1 MALQSRLKRA
11 WNVFIQGDKEES
23 KQPQEPSVS
32 MNSFSGRIPYI
43 GPRGLWRSNLSNT
56 VFNKIA
62 IDVAN
67 TQFLHVTTSDDGQ
80 MQTRK
85 QSALQNCLSLEANI
99 DQSGVDFLIEL
110 VYTMLEDGVVAA
122 VPVDTTDSINDTNS
136 YDIDSI
142 RVGHIIS
149 WYPSYVRV
157 RLYDDRDGQFKEVTV
172 PKSDVAIIQSPMYEI
187 VNTPN
192 NILDRL
198 SNKMDLLD
206 RAEKDNLNRKLNL
219 IMQLPY
225 SVRSEKRKEEAK
237 KRIEELQE
245 QLSNNEYGIAY
256 ADSTEKI
263 TQLNNPLTNQLADE
277 VKYLTDQFY
286 SALGLTENV
295 FNNTANATEMQMYYS
310 RAIDPITKRIAI
322 EFTRKFITKTA
333 RTQGQQIVPYRD
345 PFSLVPTEKLAT
357 MADVFSRNAI
367 LTPNEIR
374 GAIGFGPSKDPN
386 ADKLSNK
393 NIADVNQDT
402 ADASSSV
409 AAPDE

>member
-23 KQPQEPSVS
+23 KQPQEPSLS

-110 VYTMLEDGVVAA
+110 VYSMLEDGVVAA

-136 YDIDSI
+136 YDINSI
-142 RVGHIIS
+142 RVGHILN

-157 RLYDDRDGQFKEVTV
+157 RLYDDHDGQFKEVTV

-206 RAEKDNLNRKLNL
+206 QAEKDNLNRRLNL

-225 SVRSEKRKEEAK
+225 SVRSEKRKEEAN
-237 KRIEELQE
+237 KRIKELQD

-263 TQLNNPLTNQLADE
+263 TQLSNPLTNQLADE

-333 RTQGQQIVPYRD
+333 RTQGQEIVPYRD

-393 NIADVNQDT
+393 NIADVNQDI

-409 AAPDE
+409 AVPDE

>member
-23 KQPQEPSVS
+23 KRPQEPSVS
-32 MNSFSGRIPYI
+32 SNTFSGRIPYI

-67 TQFLHVTTSDDGQ
+67 TQFLHVITSDDGQ
-80 MQTRK
+80 TQTRK
-85 QSALQNCLSLEANI
+85 KSALQDCLSLEANI

-110 VYTMLEDGVVAA
+110 VYSMLEDGVVAA

-136 YDIDSI
+136 YDINSI
-142 RVGHIIS
+142 RVGRILT

-157 RLYDDRDGQFKEVTV
+157 RLYDDHDGQFKEVTV

-206 RAEKDNLNRKLNL
+206 QAEKDNLNRRLNL

-237 KRIEELQE
+237 QRIQELQD

-263 TQLNNPLTNQLADE
+263 TQLSNPLTNQLADE

-295 FNNTANATEMQMYYS
+295 FNNTANATEMQMYYT
-310 RAIDPITKRIAI
+310 RAIDPITKRIAV

-357 MADVFSRNAI
+357 MTDVFSRNAI

-374 GAIGFGPSKDPN
+374 ASIGFGPSKDPN

-402 ADASSSV
+402 ADASTSV

>member
-23 KQPQEPSVS
+23 KRPQEPSVS
-32 MNSFSGRIPYI
+32 SNTFSGRIPYI

-67 TQFLHVTTSDDGQ
+67 TQFLHVITSDDGQ
-80 MQTRK
+80 TQTRK
-85 QSALQNCLSLEANI
+85 KSALQDCLSLEANI

-110 VYTMLEDGVVAA
+110 VYSMLEDGVVAA

-136 YDIDSI
+136 YDINSI
-142 RVGHIIS
+142 RVGRILT

-157 RLYDDRDGQFKEVTV
+157 RLYDDHDGQFKEVTV

-206 RAEKDNLNRKLNL
+206 QAEKDNLNRRLNL

-237 KRIEELQE
+237 QRIQELQD

-263 TQLNNPLTNQLADE
+263 TQLSNPLTNQLADE

-295 FNNTANATEMQMYYS
+295 FNNTANATEMQMYYT

-402 ADASSSV
+402 ADASTSV

>member
-23 KQPQEPSVS
+23 KRPQEPSVS
-32 MNSFSGRIPYI
+32 SNTFSGRIPYI

-67 TQFLHVTTSDDGQ
+67 TQFLHVITSDDGQ
-80 MQTRK
+80 TQTRK
-85 QSALQNCLSLEANI
+85 KSALQDCLSLEANI

-110 VYTMLEDGVVAA
+110 VYSMLEDGVVAA

-136 YDIDSI
+136 YDINSI
-142 RVGHIIS
+142 RVGRILS

-157 RLYDDRDGQFKEVTV
+157 RLYDDHDGQFKEVTV

-206 RAEKDNLNRKLNL
+206 QAEKDNLNRRLNL

-237 KRIEELQE
+237 QRIQELQD

-263 TQLNNPLTNQLADE
+263 TQLSNPLTNQLADE

-295 FNNTANATEMQMYYS
+295 FNNTANATEMQMYYT
-310 RAIDPITKRIAI
+310 RAIDPITKRIAV

-402 ADASSSV
+402 ADASTSV

>member
-23 KQPQEPSVS
+23 KRPQEPSVS
-32 MNSFSGRIPYI
+32 SNTFSGRIPYI

-67 TQFLHVTTSDDGQ
+67 TQFLHVITSDDGQ
-80 MQTRK
+80 TQTRK
-85 QSALQNCLSLEANI
+85 KSALQDCLSLEANI

-110 VYTMLEDGVVAA
+110 VYSMLEDGVVAA

-136 YDIDSI
+136 YDINSI
-142 RVGHIIS
+142 RVGRILT

-157 RLYDDRDGQFKEVTV
+157 RLYDDHDGQFKEVTV

-206 RAEKDNLNRKLNL
+206 QAEKDNLNRRLNL

-237 KRIEELQE
+237 QRIQELQD

-263 TQLNNPLTNQLADE
+263 TQLSNPLTNQLADE

-310 RAIDPITKRIAI
+310 RAIDPIAKRIAI

-374 GAIGFGPSKDPN
+374 GAIGFGPSKDPK
-386 ADKLSNK
+386 ADELSNK

-409 AAPDE
+409 ASPDE